1 MSGQPL
7 LPKRIL
13 TAVDGSAESLKAA
26 TYAIQLAKVSGGSVV
41 AIHIILLP
49 QYVPDDVL
57 KRMKQDLE
65 SKGEIALEQARQL
78 AVDVGVNLEGKTL
91 ETTSSVVGTICDSAS
106 RENADL
112 IVVGT
117 RGSGGVA
124 KLMLGSVAGGVVKSA
139 HCAVL
144 VIR

>member
-1 MSGQPL
+1 LSGQPL

-13 TAVDGSAESLKAA
+13 TAVDGSSESLKAA
-26 TYAIQLAKVSGGSVV
+26 RYAIELAKVTGGSVV
-41 AIHIILLP
+41 AINIILLP

-57 KRMKQDLE
+57 KKMKQDLM
-65 SKGEIALEQARQL
+65 SKGESALEEARRL
-78 AVDVGVNLEGKTL
+78 AGDQGVSLEGKTL

-112 IVVGT
+112 IVIGT

>member
-1 MSGQPL
+1 LSGQPL

-13 TAVDGSAESLKAA
+13 TAVDGSSESLKAA
-26 TYAIQLAKVSGGSVV
+26 RYAIELAKVTGGSVV
-41 AIHIILLP
+41 AINIILLP

-57 KRMKQDLE
+57 KKMKQDLM
-65 SKGEIALEQARQL
+65 SKGESTLEEARRL
-78 AVDVGVNLEGKTL
+78 AGDQGVSLEGKTL

-112 IVVGT
+112 IVIGT

>member
-1 MSGQPL
+1 MSGQSL
-7 LPKRIL
+7 LAKRIL
-13 TAVDGSAESLKAA
+13 TTVDGSAESLKAA
-26 TYAIQLAKVSGGSVV
+26 RYAIQLAKATGGMVV

-57 KRMKQDLE
+57 KRMKQDLLL
-65 SKGEIALEQARQL
+65 KGESALEQARQL
-78 AVDVGVNLEGKTL
+78 AGDVGVSLEGKTL

-112 IVVGT
+112 IVIGT